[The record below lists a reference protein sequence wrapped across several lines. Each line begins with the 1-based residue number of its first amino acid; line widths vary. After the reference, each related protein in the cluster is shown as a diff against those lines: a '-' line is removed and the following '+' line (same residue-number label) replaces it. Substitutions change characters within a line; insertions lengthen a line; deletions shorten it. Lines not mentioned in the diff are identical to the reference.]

1 MMKDLTVTTSTM
13 SSRDLLELVNNARLQ
28 HGEKAI
34 RLNDFNARIVDELD
48 GFHYEK
54 NVVQNS
60 NNTESF
66 FYTLN
71 QDQCLLVA
79 MRESKGVRRTVLEKL
94 KTLNASPVAP
104 MLPRTPTDL
113 AVNHITAVMQLAALF
128 EVPTHLAQ
136 VEAVKGARLTY
147 QIDLTE
153 ILRLAPAQ
161 SMIRLEDEAVEPT
174 ELGKRLGL
182 SAIKMNQ
189 WLEERGFQAK
199 INSEWVPTDKGKPF
213 AVRHQWV
220 SGNKSGYNYK
230 WKKSVLNA

>member
-1 MMKDLTVTTSTM
+1 MKDLTLITRM
-13 SSRDLLELVNNARLQ
+13 SSREIAELTGSSHDNVLKTIRSLVEKGVVLKTTPQDYVHPQNKQTYTEYLSDKRDSFVIVARLSP
-28 HGEKAI
+28 EFTA
-34 RLNDFNARIVDELD
+34 RLVDRWQEL
-48 GFHYEK
+48 EAQ
-54 NVVQNS
+54 VV
-60 NNTESF
+60 T
-66 FYTLN
+66 
-71 QDQCLLVA
+71 
-79 MRESKGVRRTVLEKL
+79 
-94 KTLNASPVAP
+94 PVAP
-104 MLPRTPTDL
+104 ALPRTPTDL

>member
-1 MMKDLTVTTSTM
+1 MKDLTVTTSTM

-28 HGEKAI
+28 HGEKAV

-48 GFHYEK
+48 GSHYEK

-94 KTLNASPVAP
+94 KTLNASPVTP
-104 MLPRTPTDL
+104 TLPRTPTDL

>member
-1 MMKDLTVTTSTM
+1 MMRDLTVATSTM
-13 SSRDLLELVNNARLQ
+13 SSREIAELCGKEHKNVMAD
-28 HGEKAI
+28 I
-34 RLNDFNARIVDELD
+34 RSMCESLSIQSAEFSADYKDDKGRTYPCFNLPKRESLILVSGYDVMTRARIIDRWQELEAQAITP
-48 GFHYEK
+48 FA
-54 NVVQNS
+54 S
-60 NNTESF
+60 A
-66 FYTLN
+66 TL
-71 QDQCLLVA
+71 QTPRSLAITHV
-79 MRESKGVRRTVLEKL
+79 EE
-94 KTLNASPVAP
+94 TLH
-104 MLPRTPTDL
+104 L
-113 AVNHITAVMQLAALF
+113 AKLF

-136 VEAVKGARLTY
+136 VEAVKGARLAY
-147 QIDLTE
+147 NIDFSQILV
-153 ILRLAPAQ
+153 LAPAQ

-230 WKKSVLNA
+230 WKKSVLN

>member
-1 MMKDLTVTTSTM
+1 MKDLTLITRM
-13 SSRDLLELVNNARLQ
+13 SSREIAELTGSSHDNVLKTIRSLVEKGVVLKTTPQDYVHPQNKQTYTEYLSDKRDSFVIVARLSP
-28 HGEKAI
+28 EFTA
-34 RLNDFNARIVDELD
+34 RLVDRWQEL
-48 GFHYEK
+48 EAQ
-54 NVVQNS
+54 VV
-60 NNTESF
+60 
-66 FYTLN
+66 LP
-71 QDQCLLVA
+71 LA
-79 MRESKGVRRTVLEKL
+79 
-94 KTLNASPVAP
+94 PV
-104 MLPRTPTDL
+104 LPRTPTDL